1 MEINVNTDNTIDRH
15 QGLDERVREAVES
28 GIGRFEQVRRVDV
41 HLSNQNG
48 QKHADGD
55 NYCMME
61 ARVSG
66 YEPVVVHAHA
76 ENLHLSISGASSKL
90 KRALDSAL
98 GRLNDKKMREAVP
111 VAAIAGAGGDGDG
124 DAEIPAESFKGLTDN
139 Q

>member
-28 GIGRFEQVRRVDV
+28 SIGRFGEHVRRVDV

-66 YEPVVVHAHA
+66 YEPVVVNAHA
-76 ENLHLSISGASSKL
+76 ENLHLSISGAAGKL

-98 GRLNDKKMREAVP
+98 GRLNDKKLREPVP
-111 VAAIAGAGGDGDG
+111 TGVAAEADDEFAI
-124 DAEIPAESFKGLTDN
+124 ESDKHLTDN

>member
-28 GIGRFEQVRRVDV
+28 SIGRFEQVRRVDV
-41 HLSNQNG
+41 HLSNENAQR
-48 QKHADGD
+48 HEDGS

-61 ARVSG
+61 ARVAG

-76 ENLHLSISGASSKL
+76 ENLHLSISNAASKL

-98 GRLNDKKMREAVP
+98 GRLNDKNKREPLP
-111 VAAIAGAGGDGDG
+111 V
-124 DAEIPAESFKGLTDN
+124 DAESDKHLTDN
-139 Q
+139 L

>member
-28 GIGRFEQVRRVDV
+28 SIGRFSEQVHRVDV

-48 QKHADGD
+48 QKHEDGD

-76 ENLHLSISGASSKL
+76 ENLHLSISSASTKL

-98 GRLNDKKMREAVP
+98 GRLADKNKRQPLPMDAD
-111 VAAIAGAGGDGDG
+111 VAA
-124 DAEIPAESFKGLTDN
+124 ESYKGLTDN
-139 Q
+139 L

>member
-28 GIGRFEQVRRVDV
+28 SIGRFSEQVHRVDV
-41 HLSNQNG
+41 HLSNENAQR
-48 QKHADGD
+48 HEDGS

-76 ENLHLSISGASSKL
+76 EHLHLSISSAATKL

-98 GRLNDKKMREAVP
+98 GRLADKNKREPLP
-111 VAAIAGAGGDGDG
+111 V
-124 DAEIPAESFKGLTDN
+124 DAESYKGLTDN
-139 Q
+139 L

>member
-15 QGLDERVREAVES
+15 QGLDERVREVVES
-28 GIGRFEQVRRVDV
+28 SISRFEQVRRVDV

-48 QKHADGD
+48 QKHEDGD
-55 NYCMME
+55 QYCMME
-61 ARVSG
+61 ARVAG

-76 ENLHLSISGASSKL
+76 ADLHLSINGAANKL

-98 GRLNDKKMREAVP
+98 GRLNDKNKREPLPLDPEVP
-111 VAAIAGAGGDGDG
+111 I
-124 DAEIPAESFKGLTDN
+124 ESYKGLTDN

>member
-1 MEINVNTDNTIDRH
+1 MEININTDNTIDRH

-28 GIGRFEQVRRVDV
+28 SISRFEQVRRVDV

-76 ENLHLSISGASSKL
+76 ENLHLSISGAASKL

-98 GRLNDKKMREAVP
+98 GRLNDKKMRETVP
-111 VAAIAGAGGDGDG
+111 MADDV
-124 DAEIPAESFKGLTDN
+124 PAESDKHLTDN

>member
-15 QGLDERVREAVES
+15 QGLDERVRDVVES
-28 GIGRFEQVRRVDV
+28 SISRFEQVRRVDV

-48 QKHADGD
+48 QKHEDGD

-61 ARVSG
+61 ARVAG

-76 ENLHLSISGASSKL
+76 ADLHLSISAAAAKL

-98 GRLNDKKMREAVP
+98 GRLNDKNKREPVP
-111 VAAIAGAGGDGDG
+111 MDPEVPI
-124 DAEIPAESFKGLTDN
+124 ESYKGLTDN

>member
-15 QGLDERVREAVES
+15 QGLDERVRDLVES
-28 GIGRFEQVRRVDV
+28 SISRFEQVRRVDV

-48 QKHADGD
+48 QKHEDGD

-61 ARVSG
+61 ARVAG

-76 ENLHLSISGASSKL
+76 ADLHLSINGAANKL

-98 GRLNDKKMREAVP
+98 GRLNDKNKREPLPMDPEVP
-111 VAAIAGAGGDGDG
+111 V
-124 DAEIPAESFKGLTDN
+124 ESYKGLTDN

>member
-28 GIGRFEQVRRVDV
+28 SIGRFGEHVRRVDV

-76 ENLHLSISGASSKL
+76 ENLHLSISGAAGKL

-98 GRLNDKKMREAVP
+98 GRLNDKKMREPVPMGAVADEDED
-111 VAAIAGAGGDGDG
+111 VSI
-124 DAEIPAESFKGLTDN
+124 ESDKHLTDN

>member
-15 QGLDERVREAVES
+15 QGLDERVREVVES
-28 GIGRFEQVRRVDV
+28 SVGRFEQVRRVDV

-48 QKHADGD
+48 QKHEDGD

-76 ENLHLSISGASSKL
+76 ADLHLSISGAAGKL

-98 GRLNDKKMREAVP
+98 GRLNDKSKREP
-111 VAAIAGAGGDGDG
+111 LPM
-124 DAEIPAESFKGLTDN
+124 DADVPAESYKGLTDN

>member
-15 QGLDERVREAVES
+15 QGLDERVREVVES
-28 GIGRFEQVRRVDV
+28 SIGRFGEHVRRVDV

-61 ARVSG
+61 ARVTG
-66 YEPVVVHAHA
+66 YEPVVVNAHA
-76 ENLHLSISGASSKL
+76 ENLHLSISGAAGKL

-98 GRLNDKKMREAVP
+98 GRLNDKKMREPLPLNADADV
-111 VAAIAGAGGDGDG
+111 

>member
-28 GIGRFEQVRRVDV
+28 SVSRFEQVRRVDV

-48 QKHADGD
+48 QKHEDGD

-76 ENLHLSISGASSKL
+76 ENLHLSISGAAGKL

-98 GRLNDKKMREAVP
+98 GRLNDKSKREPVP
-111 VAAIAGAGGDGDG
+111 MTDEV
-124 DAEIPAESFKGLTDN
+124 DAESDKSLTDN

>member
-1 MEINVNTDNTIDRH
+1 MEININTDNTIDRH

-28 GIGRFEQVRRVDV
+28 SIGRFGEQVRRVDV

-76 ENLHLSISGASSKL
+76 DNLHLSITGASGKL

-98 GRLNDKKMREAVP
+98 GRLADKNKREPLP
-111 VAAIAGAGGDGDG
+111 V
-124 DAEIPAESFKGLTDN
+124 DAESDKGLTDN
-139 Q
+139 E